1 MCQDLPAAFR
11 TPVYQPDPSLPPLV
25 HLASSNFRSAAIAAA
40 HELCNRTNLTAPE
53 IFLLFYIRLSCLI
66 LIDGASIAADESK
79 ALQDLNSSFYRDEDT
94 HLHFVPWELRV
105 LAVRLQG
112 IGYGD
117 ARRAISGYYDLA
129 RDAREAIARTSG
141 EERFMWKERLED
153 LGLRVGN
160 ALIESGDV
168 SGAIR
173 HFKGLRMSTKGEKN
187 ELLSGR
193 LAMLYIQLGDLA
205 SAKVCMDEAKS
216 AHNGKNFPAALYPL
230 LSMAE
235 GRYDDAIKEWEDI
248 LSDSKSIMATQNLAV
263 CLIYVGRMDEVG
275 IWNFLVFVPPPPF
288 PLLLQQSS
296 SFYSHFN

>member
-1 MCQDLPAAFR
+1 
-11 TPVYQPDPSLPPLV
+11 
-25 HLASSNFRSAAIAAA
+25 
-40 HELCNRTNLTAPE
+40 LTAPE

-66 LIDGASIAADESK
+66 LIDGAAIAADESK